1 MMAHGLGRVDKAYP
15 NLDCGEFD
23 EAEEAFGCVVVSGCD
38 APAFLEPVEEPLDP
52 VAHGVERA
60 VDGVLYLA
68 VALGWDLGGRPA
80 YAEFAADIVG
90 VVALVGEHDLRIG
103 LALGHQGVEGGA
115 VMGLAGRQDQCD
127 WKTLSVGPGMDF
139 GREATARAA
148 KSLVLSP
155 PLAPAAR

>member
-1 MMAHGLGRVDKAYP
+1 MDKAYP
-15 NLDCGEFD
+15 DFDCGEFC
-23 EAEEAFGCVVVSGCD
+23 EAEEAFGSVVVSGCD

-52 VAHGVERA
+52 VAHGIERA
-60 VDGVLYLA
+60 VDGVLDLA
-68 VALGWDLGGRPA
+68 VPLGWDLGGRPA
-80 YAEFAADIVG
+80 YAELAAGVVG
-90 VVALVGEHDLRIG
+90 VVALVGEHDLRVG

-115 VMGLAGRQDQCD
+115 VVGLAWRQDQRN

-139 GREATARAA
+139 GRETTARAA